1 MWKFRIE
8 KHMGVRAGRC
18 MRTMSRPRHVRRRE
32 HDTSGPNM
40 SHAQASPL
48 ARHSLDAHT
57 PRDARSWWPHQQHG
71 IFVLGQHSYKQSNRV
86 ACMQRAIKQASKHAA
101 SSCQTTNPPTKT
113 ETDSDA
119 PNCRIIPQ
127 DKSTRRCLERW
138 CCGDRVRWRCLL
150 AFWMMLFRDGNCSA
164 IRHSEKVSI
173 HE

>member
-1 MWKFRIE
+1 MQTHAHTLSAQSFLSKKQNSSVEMWKFRIE

-32 HDTSGPNM
+32 HNTPGPNI

-71 IFVLGQHSYKQSNRV
+71 IFVLGAHSYKQT
-86 ACMQRAIKQASKHAA
+86 ITQASKHAA
-101 SSCQTTNPPTKT
+101 SSCQTANPPNKT

-119 PNCRIIPQ
+119 PSCRIIPQ

-138 CCGDRVRWRCLL
+138 CCRDRVSW
-150 AFWMMLFRDGNCSA
+150 
-164 IRHSEKVSI
+164 
-173 HE
+173 